1 MSEAPIRAPKLA
13 LVVFVDRG
21 CVWLRGLKRGFRH
34 CFVALRDRDAWVI
47 CDSLKDRIELF
58 VLPVPAE
65 ADLASFYRA
74 QGHRVLIGT
83 TQPKLHRGSL
93 VLAPLTCV
101 SVVKRLLGVRAPW
114 VLTPWQLF
122 AHLKLDVHRFIEPGP
137 APAPGQL
144 EMVMTRAAANS
155 GLDNEFK

>member
-1 MSEAPIRAPKLA
+1 MSEAAPKLA

-34 CFVALRDRDAWVI
+34 CFVALRDRDIWLV

-58 VLPVPAE
+58 VLPVAAE
-65 ADLASFYRA
+65 ADLASFYHA

-83 TQPKLHRGSL
+83 TQPKLRRGSL

-101 SVVKRLLGVRAPW
+101 TVVKRLLGVDAPW

-122 AHLKLDVHRFIEPGP
+122 GHLKLDAYRFIEPGP
-137 APAPGQL
+137 AHAPRQP
-144 EMVMTRAAANS
+144 EMVMTSATANA
-155 GLDNEFK
+155 GLDSRTK

>member
-1 MSEAPIRAPKLA
+1 MSEAPKRAPKLA

-34 CFVALRDRDAWVI
+34 CFVALRDGDAWLI

-58 VLPVPAE
+58 VLPVAAE
-65 ADLASFYRA
+65 IDLASFYRA

-83 TQPKLHRGSL
+83 TRPKLHRGSL
-93 VLAPLTCV
+93 VVAPLTCV
-101 SVVKRLLGVRAPW
+101 TVVKRLLGVKAPW

-122 AHLKLDVHRFIEPGP
+122 AHLKLDACRFIEPAP
-137 APAPGQL
+137 AHAPGQL
-144 EMVMTRAAANS
+144 QMAVTSATVNS
-155 GLDNEFK
+155 GLDSELQ